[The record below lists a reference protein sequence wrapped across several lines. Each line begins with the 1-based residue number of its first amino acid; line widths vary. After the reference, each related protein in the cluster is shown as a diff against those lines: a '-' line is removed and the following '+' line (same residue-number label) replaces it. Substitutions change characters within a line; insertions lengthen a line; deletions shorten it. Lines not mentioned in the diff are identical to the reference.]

1 MSKVKNYVNL
11 ITGEMEFKVSKD
23 LQEYFD
29 IWEKEILKNKFISK
43 KGLYSNLMN
52 LFLSNIDADDNF
64 SYKIKLK
71 EIDEQKYIVS
81 SIKAN
86 YGIIKNVLDDVFLE
100 LKELFEG

>member
-11 ITGEMEFKVSKD
+11 ITGEIEFKVSKD

-29 IWEKEILKNKFISK
+29 IWKKEILRNKNISEQ
-43 KGLYSNLMN
+43 GLYSNLMN
-52 LFLSNIDADDNF
+52 LFLSNIDTDDNF

-100 LKELFEG
+100 LKELFEV